1 MPRRLLL
8 VNVLLGGIAIA
19 SAGFI
24 AGQLVTP
31 FPVPPPPRPPTA
43 ASAVTV
49 PVPEAPRPPAS
60 AHDVIATHNL
70 FRPTRADEQATAP
83 AAAAPAAPKP
93 NLYGVLLRDQNPI
106 AYLEDPQTKRVASYQ
121 IGDAIAGG
129 TLQTITADRVVIARP
144 DGPMDVRLR
153 DPSTPRTASAA
164 TPVAPIAHA
173 LEDAAPAG
181 SPQQPTDDPSAGMF
195 RRQVPVQPI
204 LNGGD

>member
-1 MPRRLLL
+1 M
-8 VNVLLGGIAIA
+8 LLGAIAIG

-24 AGQLVTP
+24 AGELVSPSPAPPLLRPRSAAPT
-31 FPVPPPPRPPTA
+31 VPA
-43 ASAVTV
+43 

-60 AHDVIATHNL
+60 AYDVIATQNL
-70 FRPTRADEQATAP
+70 FSPKRAEEPAMVATGP
-83 AAAAPAAPKP
+83 AAPAVPKP

-144 DGPMDVRLR
+144 DGPIDVRLR
-153 DPSTPRTASAA
+153 DPSTPRTAAA
-164 TPVAPIAHA
+164 
-173 LEDAAPAG
+173 AAPVGPAASIPNASEG
-181 SPQQPTDDPSAGMF
+181 AAPSVSPHEATEDPSAGMF
-195 RRQVPVQPI
+195 RHQMPVQPI